1 MTDPE
6 ILIQIPHSTSD
17 IRHSED
23 PERDVATREER
34 PTVEPP
40 PQPTPPQDRIAA
52 STRFFSALQVA
63 QALSAMGRTCTKKTV
78 QRHASKGQWP
88 SRANGNRTEYL
99 PPADIAQACNELFP
113 PFDSEFRTPNSALRI
128 SFADITDSV
137 QRSKILVRESAVLLY
152 HKLVKQGF
160 GKEYSLH
167 SAIMHAYREAAKV
180 GLSVGSASPEGP
192 SFSCSSNTLRSWIKL
207 YAAHGL
213 NGLVEQKQGAC
224 GRKSA
229 ISLLDPEDVI
239 EIRNKGRALACDF
252 GQGGTPNA
260 ARAARELSADPSLP
274 HALRNHLHGAHASK
288 SHVTP
293 SVRELI
299 TPDAVTTGLVQIG
312 DKHRRLSLSPFTPGD
327 WSQVKAMD
335 VVTADDMTANVYVWV
350 EWPNEKGWLLIR
362 PQILAALD
370 CGTLMWINIRA
381 IIRPKGQYN
390 KDDVW
395 GLVGDL
401 LDHQGKPGAFLFE
414 GGTWQSNVVKGHKT
428 GLDDDSRFG
437 GLQSLGIKLFRSFQP
452 RSKPIEMAFN
462 QLQYA
467 ADNCKGYCGREEK
480 NDCPEAVKRAQYL
493 CESGKAHPREF
504 FLHLSQ
510 YTTHIETQMQLLN
523 TERNDGQILR
533 GKGETPADAWLA
545 TLDPSIDRKI
555 PDNAKWM
562 YRAAYN
568 IETVRANGVCVTV
581 KSGKYAV
588 RYWYDNREALQPIIG
603 RRVAVFWNDYDPD
616 ADAVIL
622 LLDKKNGLDGFH
634 CVAPRIANIGRF
646 NASKEQLRAEAQRKA
661 LSAQL
666 ARTESR
672 ALAPHLQRG
681 NVSDR
686 GTSRPAAAA
695 RGGIPSHGGEGQG
708 EGGLSSRV
716 SAEITGA
723 ADRHARKTKTRH
735 NIAREIDNVE
745 VTEDMIRAGTRRTE
759 EDFEL

>member
-1 MTDPE
+1 MAQRKR
-6 ILIQIPHSTSD
+6 L
-17 IRHSED
+17 
-23 PERDVATREER
+23 AAY
-34 PTVEPP
+34 PP
-40 PQPTPPQDRIAA
+40 P
-52 STRFFSALQVA
+52 
-63 QALSAMGRTCTKKTV
+63 
-78 QRHASKGQWP
+78 
-88 SRANGNRTEYL
+88 N
-99 PPADIAQACNELFP
+99 
-113 PFDSEFRTPNSALRI
+113 PF
-128 SFADITDSV
+128 
-137 QRSKILVRESAVLLY
+137 
-152 HKLVKQGF
+152 
-160 GKEYSLH
+160 
-167 SAIMHAYREAAKV
+167 
-180 GLSVGSASPEGP
+180 
-192 SFSCSSNTLRSWIKL
+192 
-207 YAAHGL
+207 
-213 NGLVEQKQGAC
+213 
-224 GRKSA
+224 
-229 ISLLDPEDVI
+229 
-239 EIRNKGRALACDF
+239 
-252 GQGGTPNA
+252 
-260 ARAARELSADPSLP
+260 
-274 HALRNHLHGAHASK
+274 
-288 SHVTP
+288 
-293 SVRELI
+293 
-299 TPDAVTTGLVQIG
+299 
-312 DKHRRLSLSPFTPGD
+312 
-327 WSQVKAMD
+327 
-335 VVTADDMTANVYVWV
+335 
-350 EWPNEKGWLLIR
+350 
-362 PQILAALD
+362 AALD
-370 CGTLMWINIRA
+370 CGTLSWLNLRA
-381 IIRPKGQYN
+381 IIRTKGQYN

-395 GLVGDL
+395 GLVGDV
-401 LDHQGKPGAFLFE
+401 LDRHGKPGAFLFE
-414 GGTWQSNVVKGHKT
+414 GGTWRSNIVKGHKT
-428 GLDDDSRFG
+428 GLEDDTRFG
-437 GLQSLGIKLFRSFQP
+437 GLESLGIKLFHSRLP
-452 RSKPIEMAFN
+452 RSKPIETAYN
-462 QLQYA
+462 QLQHA
-467 ADNCKGYCGREEK
+467 ADACKGYCGREEK
-480 NDCPEAVKRAQYL
+480 NDCPEAVKRAKYL
-493 CESGKAHPREF
+493 CESGQAHPRDF
-504 FLHLSQ
+504 FLHV
-510 YTTHIETQMQLLN
+510 
-523 TERNDGQILR
+523 TEYANHLEQVHASAQQRAQRRHHSPRQRRNPR
-533 GKGETPADAWLA
+533 PRLA
-545 TLDPSIDRKI
+545 RTLDPSIDRKI